1 MNEPYFAIAAT
12 RHEADGILRV
22 ALETIASAEE
32 PQPNEDS
39 RAKAQEEL
47 GGAKWLCIR
56 KDYLFATDGVGELS
70 SELAGALFSNG
81 EGEQAFPI
89 LLNNDEA
96 QSLLLAARAFD
107 AEREAKRYLF
117 RAEHTRFMLE
127 RKLAKKGFCAKEAAP
142 ALDFLE
148 REGTLDDRRFAL
160 AWLNT
165 RAALHP
171 EGRSALIAA
180 LFERGVSREDAN
192 AAVAAFFAERDEEE
206 LCMRAAQKL
215 IRRGRVGDKLIA
227 SLCRFGFPLSMALRV
242 ADAALGADA

>member
-1 MNEPYFAIAAT
+1 MDETYFAIAAA

-22 ALETIASAEE
+22 ALETIASVEE
-32 PQPNEDS
+32 PQPKEDS

-56 KDYLFATDGVGELS
+56 KDYLFATDGGGEID
-70 SELAGALFSNG
+70 ALFSNG

-171 EGRSALIAA
+171 EGRAALIAA